1 MPALVSTTEPANSVA
16 TRDSSN
22 LVFARLAALGL
33 VACLFAGLTVSAAVA
48 VDSDGD
54 SVDDALIVSVA
65 EPGDQSFPDTDAGE
79 TDTVADIAFA
89 ALGSPCST
97 TAFTDGTAISARN
110 IRTGNSVN
118 IGTGSGTLNC
128 ASANIYGGAGGTGFY
143 VAPGDT
149 EAQAWTLS
157 FTNTQRYLGFWW
169 SAGNDG
175 NTVQL
180 LDQNDN
186 VLLDP
191 VFDAVS
197 LYETLFNSPTRD
209 CIVNNVVNDYCGNPN
224 LVIAGTSYNSRQVPS
239 EPYAFIHLRYEAGF
253 QKVRFWGPGFEID
266 NVTFSETMPTFGATE
281 TVVGNPDVDS
291 NWPDVLVLDPRST
304 GVLMPALLLSNSND
318 ATICLSEVDA
328 NGNTIGAPSIQVTRD
343 SNIAGITAHTPETN
357 RWGFSGTRAQVQDQ
371 VPFIRIQSATAGSPL
386 ISSGSTRVRMILTN
400 GTTLASCDSPQV
412 SQIVELRA
420 LIFSGRKEFGVGP

>member
-1 MPALVSTTEPANSVA
+1 MPAYNLITEPANSVA
-16 TRDSSN
+16 TYGSSN
-22 LVFARLAALGL
+22 VGFARRTALSL
-33 VACLFAGLTVSAAVA
+33 VACFLAGLTASSAVA

-65 EPGDQSFPDTDAGE
+65 EDGDQSFPDTDAGE
-79 TDTVADIAFA
+79 TDTVADISFA

-97 TAFTDGTAISARN
+97 TAFTNGSAISARN
-110 IRTGNSVN
+110 IMTGNSVN
-118 IGTGSGTLNC
+118 IGSGSGTLNC

-143 VAPGDT
+143 VAPGNT

-191 VFDAVS
+191 VFDSVS

-239 EPYAFIHLRYEAGF
+239 EPYAFIHMRYETGF

-266 NVTFSETMPTFGATE
+266 NVTFSETVPTFGATE
-281 TVVGNPDVDS
+281 AVVGNPDVDS

-304 GVLMPALLLSNSND
+304 GVLMPALLLSNSNN
-318 ATICLSEVDA
+318 ATICLSEVDS
-328 NGNTIGAPSIQVTRD
+328 NGNTLGTPSIQVTRD
-343 SNIAGITAHTPETN
+343 SNIGGVTAHTPETN
-357 RWGFSGTRAQVQDQ
+357 RWGYSGARAQVQDQ
-371 VPFIRIQSATAGSPL
+371 IPLLRIESSNSGNPVLA
-386 ISSGSTRVRMILTN
+386 SGSTRIRMVLTN
-400 GTTLASCDSPQV
+400 GTTLASCDTPQV
-412 SQIVELRA
+412 SQTIELRA
-420 LIFSGRKEFGVGP
+420 LSFTGRKEFGVGP